1 MAKRSSITI
10 PSQHTKGI
18 TVRLG
23 IDVIND
29 IDTVVDNINSLLS
42 SNLSRNQLI
51 ELMFNNA
58 RAEAKFDIDG
68 VKMSFDEL
76 LYFGE
81 NNKENRDS
89 EK

>member
-1 MAKRSSITI
+1 MAKRNSITI

-23 IDVIND
+23 IEVIND
-29 IDTVVDNINSLLS
+29 IDKVVENINNLLS

-68 VKMSFDEL
+68 TTMSFDDL

-81 NNKENRDS
+81 IKRENKDDN
-89 EK
+89 K